1 MRSRLGSA
9 EPEGRPQH
17 YRGQPQAVVTPKP
30 YATDQSLQARML
42 TDPFAFCQGSAAIAL
57 EL

>member
-1 MRSRLGSA
+1 MKSRPGSA
-9 EPEGRPQH
+9 EANGRPQH

-30 YATDQSLQARML
+30 YATDQSLQAGVL
-42 TDPFAFCQGSAAIAL
+42 TAPFQFCQGSAASTR